1 MIIAKA
7 INQEVVDNNGY
18 YSLYS
23 NTTGNDNTAGYY
35 ELFNPVEMTGVDGEK
50 VTVLQSIG
58 QYSISQLE
66 QEKQNLLNEIEKIEE
81 KITAIENL

>member
-1 MIIAKA
+1 MIIAK
-7 INQEVVDNNGY
+7 EVTQNEN
-18 YSLYS
+18 
-23 NTTGNDNTAGYY
+23 GYY
-35 ELFNPVEMTGVDGEK
+35 ELFKPVDMTGVDGEK

-66 QEKQNLLNEIEKIEE
+66 QEKQSLLNEIEKIEE

>member
-7 INQEVVDNNGY
+7 INQEVVDN
-18 YSLYS
+18 
-23 NTTGNDNTAGYY
+23 GYY
-35 ELFNPVEMTGVDGEK
+35 ELFNPVDMTGVDGEK

-66 QEKQNLLNEIEKIEE
+66 QERL
-81 KITAIENL
+81 

>member
-1 MIIAKA
+1 MIIAK
-7 INQEVVDNNGY
+7 EVTQNEN
-18 YSLYS
+18 
-23 NTTGNDNTAGYY
+23 GYY

-66 QEKQNLLNEIEKIEE
+66 QEKQSLLNEIEKIEE

>member
-7 INQEVVDNNGY
+7 INQEVVDNG
-18 YSLYS
+18 S
-23 NTTGNDNTAGYY
+23 NTILPYGYY
-35 ELFNPVEMTGVDGEK
+35 ELFNPVDMTGVDGEK

-66 QEKQNLLNEIEKIEE
+66 QEKQNLLDEIEKIEE
-81 KITAIENL
+81 KITAIESL

>member
-7 INQEVVDNNGY
+7 INQEVVDN
-18 YSLYS
+18 
-23 NTTGNDNTAGYY
+23 GYY
-35 ELFNPVEMTGVDGEK
+35 ELFNQVDMTGVDGEK